1 METKALPPAKISPA
15 KLLPGSN
22 IAAITKKISVESIG
36 GGSIGGG
43 IYVSKPELAIVKKQV
58 LKIKDLITSS
68 TLLKQAE
75 EEKKRKLLEQKES
88 KDRENKLEKPKEDG
102 NEKIKL
108 PAAPKLSFLDR
119 IKKFLFNVLL
129 GYVVVRLIPH
139 IPKLMGVV
147 DMAGKA
153 LDFVTDWGGKLL
165 NGMVSFVD
173 WGYKA
178 YEGTRKFLG
187 NLGGEN
193 FTKVFDTF
201 NGVIGKVIETAITTA
216 IVLGSQ
222 GDDGVL
228 DIGGELIGDWLKK
241 RGAQQAATSAAQQ
254 GLGGGTTATASAGGG
269 VGQAAGVGAAGA
281 AAIVAGA
288 GLLASALGEGA
299 FQLKKMSVGMEQGAK
314 KAYDSEKNPLMKPI
328 RWLMYQSTKFV
339 SFQLGTVG
347 SLLDIVGTPFR
358 YAIEL
363 IRYPFLDEN
372 GKKKQALNLAKFDA
386 RIREQFREGLNAVSF
401 GLIGG
406 GGKGSWGSL
415 FGEKGTKGMGYAGGG
430 VTRGGKFS
438 GGVKREVK
446 KSKVTREVSVT
457 PTKLKP
463 GADIGGEDKIEKI
476 FPKSDKENTVNPLG
490 YIEDTYDTNS
500 KIPFFGPIFSIAT
513 KTLVGDKPSSVDY
526 KNAGAGLN
534 SWMGNTFNSGVM
546 GAGAFAG
553 GGEVN
558 AEMFMNG
565 EDLTNVIAK
574 SLEESI
580 SSKVDTAIN
589 DLMKQLGLKSD
600 FKKDPSL
607 EGKDQP
613 TGEGDILQGT
623 TPGEYGPI
631 LDLIASV
638 EAAGGYDVV
647 NGGKISGLSG
657 MTISAA
663 RQAALKSGGSGAM
676 GRYQQMPD
684 YVLGRARS
692 IGLNPDTDLFNSE
705 NQDKLAILLIDGAGY
720 KNWKS
725 GKVSTEQFANRLSA
739 TWRGLPEGPSNK
751 TYQDQ
756 YASGNK
762 AHTSWANVIATL
774 NAAKSGK
781 IAGGQF
787 GGGILGSGKVG
798 AVDQFNSVAK
808 QFGLQVTSSYRRG
821 DPGYHGKNRARDY
834 SNDGVG
840 NGTPQQLKFAQHLV
854 QNYGSSLEQLIYTPL
869 GFGIANG
876 KKVGLDYWGASTN
889 SRHYDHVHVA
899 LAKGGMVDGVTY
911 AMLGERGREFVIDA
925 DSTAAL
931 EDNFPGFLGAVN
943 KANYEG
949 ALQVLR
955 NYAYYEY
962 GAGQEVVVEESE
974 PEIVYLPM
982 PMPQQSVVGSSGG
995 SGSDSSYDS
1004 SYKNG

>member
-1 METKALPPAKISPA
+1 MAPKALPPSKISSA

-22 IAAITKKISVESIG
+22 IAATTKKISAE
-36 GGSIGGG
+36 SIGGG

-75 EEKKRKLLEQKES
+75 EERKRKLLEQKES

-153 LDFVTDWGGKLL
+153 LDFITDWGGKLL

-254 GLGGGTTATASAGGG
+254 GLGGTTASAGGG

-406 GGKGSWGSL
+406 GGKGSWGRL
-415 FGEKGTKGMGYAGGG
+415 FGEKGKKGMGYAGGG

-476 FPKSDKENTVNPLG
+476 FPKSDKGDTVNPLG

-500 KIPFFGPIFSIAT
+500 KIPFFGPIFSIAS

-534 SWMGNTFNSGVM
+534 SWMSNTFNSGVM
-546 GAGAFAG
+546 GAGGFAG

-558 AEMFMNG
+558 AEMFMNR
-565 EDLTNVIAK
+565 EDLTKVIAK

-589 DLMKQLGLKSD
+589 DLMKQLGLKEID
-600 FKKDPSL
+600 R
-607 EGKDQP
+607 GKSPGQ
-613 TGEGDILQGT
+613 T
-623 TPGEYGPI
+623 TPGAEGEPSGSPTLTGNSNAEKVFRYLVDKEGFTPEASAGVIGNLMQESGVNPKSRQLGGGPGRGIMQWTESERWASLSAWAKNSGKDPWALETQVEWMVKEMKSYGTYNRI
-631 LDLIASV
+631 KGVSSYKKSV
-638 EAAGGYDVV
+638 EIFEKEMERAGTPNYPRRYQFAADALASFSSGAGG
-647 NGGKISGLSG
+647 GG
-657 MTISAA
+657 
-663 RQAALKSGGSGAM
+663 
-676 GRYQQMPD
+676 
-684 YVLGRARS
+684 
-692 IGLNPDTDLFNSE
+692 
-705 NQDKLAILLIDGAGY
+705 
-720 KNWKS
+720 
-725 GKVSTEQFANRLSA
+725 
-739 TWRGLPEGPSNK
+739 
-751 TYQDQ
+751 
-756 YASGNK
+756 
-762 AHTSWANVIATL
+762 
-774 NAAKSGK
+774 
-781 IAGGQF
+781 IAGG
-787 GGGILGSGKVG
+787 GGSYTQLSNNPDAKRGSKLAGELGRFLDSKGLGKWGSGVHQHPEHPGWSPESGHSAGSLHYASQG
-798 AVDQFNSVAK
+798 ARAIDIGGYGRSRGYSDQDQIIA
-808 QFGLQVTSSYRRG
+808 
-821 DPGYHGKNRARDY
+821 
-834 SNDGVG
+834 
-840 NGTPQQLKFAQHLV
+840 
-854 QNYGSSLEQLIYTPL
+854 
-869 GFGIANG
+869 GIAEFNKMKG
-876 KKVGLDYWGASTN
+876 VKPVQLLKDGYPGHDN
-889 SRHYDHVHVA
+889 HVHVA
-899 LAKGGMVDGVTY
+899 YAKGGMVDGVTY
-911 AMLGERGREFVIDA
+911 AMLGERGREFIIDA

-962 GAGQEVVVEESE
+962 GAGQEVVVEASE
-974 PEIVYLPM
+974 PEIVYLPI
-982 PMPQQSVVGSSGG
+982 PMPQQSMVGSSGG

>member
-1 METKALPPAKISPA
+1 MAPKALPSSKISSA

-22 IAAITKKISVESIG
+22 IAATTKKISAE
-36 GGSIGGG
+36 SIGGG
-43 IYVSKPELAIVKKQV
+43 IYVSKTELAIVKKQV

-153 LDFVTDWGGKLL
+153 LDFITDWGGKLL

-254 GLGGGTTATASAGGG
+254 GLGGTTASAGGG

-328 RWLMYQSTKFV
+328 RWLMYQGAKFV

-438 GGVKREVK
+438 GGVKRDVK
-446 KSKVTREVSVT
+446 KSKATREVSVT

-476 FPKSDKENTVNPLG
+476 FPKSDKGDTVNPLG
-490 YIEDTYDTNS
+490 YIEDTYETNS

-534 SWMGNTFNSGVM
+534 SWMRNTFNSGVM

-589 DLMKQLGLKSD
+589 DLMRQLGLKEID
-600 FKKDPSL
+600 R
-607 EGKDQP
+607 GKSPGQ
-613 TGEGDILQGT
+613 T
-623 TPGEYGPI
+623 TPGAEGEPSGSPTLTGNSNAEKVFRYLVDKEGFTPEASAGVIGNLMQESGVNPKSRQLGGGPGRGIMQWTESERWASLSAWAKNSGKDPWALETQVEWMVKEMKSYGTYNRIKGVSSYKKSVEIFEKEMERAGTPNYPRRYQFAADALASFSSGAGGGGGMELGKGYGSEGSKIAGELGRFIKTKLKAPDNFSQVHRHPEHPPYSLSSGHSSGSLHYQGRAVDIGAYTREQGPI
-631 LDLIASV
+631 LSV
-638 EAAGGYDVV
+638 
-647 NGGKISGLSG
+647 IS
-657 MTISAA
+657 
-663 RQAALKSGGSGAM
+663 
-676 GRYQQMPD
+676 
-684 YVLGRARS
+684 
-692 IGLNPDTDLFNSE
+692 
-705 NQDKLAILLIDGAGY
+705 
-720 KNWKS
+720 
-725 GKVSTEQFANRLSA
+725 
-739 TWRGLPEGPSNK
+739 
-751 TYQDQ
+751 
-756 YASGNK
+756 
-762 AHTSWANVIATL
+762 
-774 NAAKSGK
+774 
-781 IAGGQF
+781 
-787 GGGILGSGKVG
+787 
-798 AVDQFNSVAK
+798 QFNKMKGIKPV
-808 QFGLQVTSSYRRG
+808 QLLHGRNE
-821 DPGYHGKNRARDY
+821 PGGH
-834 SNDGVG
+834 S
-840 NGTPQQLKFAQHLV
+840 
-854 QNYGSSLEQLIYTPL
+854 
-869 GFGIANG
+869 
-876 KKVGLDYWGASTN
+876 
-889 SRHYDHVHVA
+889 DHVHVA
-899 LAKGGMVDGVTY
+899 YAKGGMVDGVTY